1 MNSDF
6 PIQELR
12 AQLEQAA
19 KADPEQKYFGADLHK
34 YRWNPPASPEE
45 VEAFEQKI
53 GVSLPEEY
61 RNFLLQAGNGG
72 AGPFCGLFSLEQVE
86 KLRCSFCITG

>member
-19 KADPEQKYFGADLHK
+19 KADSEQKYFGADLHK
-34 YRWNPPASPEE
+34 YRWNPPASPRRS
-45 VEAFEQKI
+45 
-53 GVSLPEEY
+53 GSL
-61 RNFLLQAGNGG
+61 
-72 AGPFCGLFSLEQVE
+72 
-86 KLRCSFCITG
+86 